1 MGGGEGK
8 GPRDEGKGQVLHTRR
23 ETAKRFH
30 PVTQM
35 DGPHGKWGAA
45 PAPYCGGGCSPTSR
59 STRRLALGHAMPGS
73 EPSPCLR
80 VLTGK
85 TEGPLAVTLRTQRW
99 EELGAAVSVGQGELG
114 GWK

>member
-1 MGGGEGK
+1 MGCC
-8 GPRDEGKGQVLHTRR
+8 PRSVLRGRPQPDLTL
-23 ETAKRFH
+23 
-30 PVTQM
+30 
-35 DGPHGKWGAA
+35 
-45 PAPYCGGGCSPTSR
+45 
-59 STRRLALGHAMPGS
+59 TRRLALGHAMPGS
-73 EPSPCLR
+73 EPSPCIR